1 MLAKG
6 WLASPECAPVNENTL
21 LSRKELAA
29 ALNVSTRTVDR
40 RIHEQTGPPA
50 TLLPSGRRRWRWGD
64 VETLAAPAARERVG
78 AGHMQGTRQRTR
90 VRGTDC

>member
-1 MLAKG
+1 MLASG
-6 WLASPECAPVNENTL
+6 GLPRQNARPVDENTL

-40 RIHEQTGPPA
+40 WIHEQTGPPA

-64 VETLAAPAARERVG
+64 VETWL
-78 AGHMQGTRQRTR
+78 RQRR
-90 VRGTDC
+90 EGE